1 MFIYLFFKRL
11 KEGAKKGKGLLFR
24 LDIGGKAS
32 EKDDM
37 KLMELTSKQLKSLIS
52 QTATF

>member
-1 MFIYLFFKRL
+1 LFNRL

-24 LDIGGKAS
+24 LDIGGGKAGDR
-32 EKDDM
+32 DDV
-37 KLMELTSKQLKSLIS
+37 KLMEYTSKQLKSLIS